1 MLIFAGEETPGKAL
15 KRKRQTKAQHAK
27 AAAEDAAA
35 QSDTLETGNSSA
47 GTGEQAAEAAEAKER
62 KRRGDL
68 EFENQL
74 AMAMQVQS
82 L

>member
-1 MLIFAGEETPGKAL
+1 MSAGEETPGKTP
-15 KRKRQTKAQHAK
+15 KRKRQTKAQEAK
-27 AAAEDAAA
+27 AAAEGAAA
-35 QSDTLETGNSSA
+35 QSRLPEAGNDSA
-47 GTGEQAAEAAEAKER
+47 GTGEEAAEAAKAKER

-74 AMAMQVQS
+74 AMAMQVHS